1 MCAQRRSF
9 IKILLMRVNYFGL
22 SLEQPE
28 KICPFMHL
36 KINEVE
42 TLNALYRTSEMALP
56 TGNALVVEA

>member
-1 MCAQRRSF
+1 MCPEDELHKKVIDEIEVF
-9 IKILLMRVNYFGL
+9 WLVLG
-22 SLEQPE
+22 QPE

-56 TGNALVVEA
+56 TGNALAVEA